1 MATINDSGFI
11 SAPVGASALAAYVR
25 VRFSSGLLVVGGATD
40 NDCIGVTLAAREAN
54 ATECPVKLFSAP
66 GTMFFKAGGAIAAAA
81 PLYPAASG
89 AVDDAS
95 SGTALGYISK
105 DAVASGDVFEAYPVK

>member
-1 MATINDSGFI
+1 MATINQTGFI

-40 NDCIGVTLAAREAN
+40 NDCIGVTMEARPAD

-66 GTMFFKAGGAIAAAA
+66 GTMFFTAAEALDAGD
-81 PLYPAASG
+81 PLYPAAAG
-89 AVDDAS
+89 AVADTN
-95 SGTALGYISK
+95 SGNLLGYVTPA
-105 DAVASGDVFEAYPVK
+105 AVASGAVFEAWPVK